1 MKRQCPCP
9 DYINT
14 PSGPFTNTIHL
25 FKEHN
30 TILHG
35 KKATY
40 ECPVC
45 GAGLCDE
52 CAIPKEGLCIGSWVV
67 QMLCPGCAEEL

>member
-1 MKRQCPCP
+1 MNCQCPCP
-9 DYINT
+9 DYIST

-35 KKATY
+35 KKATT
-40 ECPVC
+40 ECERC
-45 GAGLCDE
+45 GVGLC
-52 CAIPKEGLCIGSWVV
+52 
-67 QMLCPGCAEEL
+67 